1 VPSAGIIASV
11 ADDPLSRRALLRL
24 DFGRLRVE
32 RPERPERP
40 DPEPVKAGLTWRWE
54 VGAATLHRAWEP
66 LAAVLCDVAGIAPGE
81 RVLDAA
87 TGDGNVALEA
97 ARRGA
102 QLTAY
107 DLSPA
112 QLERARERPGA
123 DAVAWRIGDVEA
135 LPEPDG
141 SYDAVLSAYGAT
153 LAPRPRRTVRE
164 LLRVLRPG
172 GLLVIAAPG
181 PRSLTT
187 AVLALAQD
195 GPGAL
200 PRGLPAPAAWG
211 REDVAVERI
220 EAVAP
225 GTDVQVRRHMLA
237 LVFASEAEAWDAYS
251 GPFGLSDGSRDAFA
265 DLVAAHSD
273 SLARVEIDE
282 PVTLVLARRG

>member
-1 VPSAGIIASV
+1 V
-11 ADDPLSRRALLRL
+11 ADEHLSRRALLRL
-24 DFGRLRVE
+24 DFGRTRAD
-32 RPERPERP
+32 RP
-40 DPEPVKAGLTWRWE
+40 DPDPPKASLTWRWE
-54 VGAATLHRAWEP
+54 VGAAALHRAWEP
-66 LAAVLCDVAGIAPGE
+66 LAPLLCDIAAVTPGD

-97 ARRGA
+97 VRRGA
-102 QLTAY
+102 AVSAC

-123 DAVAWRIGDVEA
+123 GDVAWVVADVEA
-135 LPEPDG
+135 LPDADG

-181 PRSLTT
+181 RRSLV
-187 AVLALAQD
+187 ASVLALAQD

-200 PRGLPAPAAWG
+200 PRGLPSPAAWG
-211 REDVAVERI
+211 REDVALERI

-225 GTDVQVRRHMLA
+225 GTEVEVRRHPLA
-237 LVFASEAEAWDAYS
+237 LTFASEAAAWDAFS
-251 GPFGLSDGSRDAFA
+251 GPFGLAEASRDAFA
-265 DLVAAHSD
+265 DLVAARSG
-273 SLARVEIDE
+273 SLARVEIEE
-282 PVTLVLARRG
+282 PVTLILARRD